1 MTEQL
6 SVHALAPDDR
16 EFFRAL
22 AQDARVIRFV
32 GDGAPWSDD
41 YVRQRFDTALDGG
54 TPDHGLRWFIA
65 SADDTRVGLLA
76 LTVHGDETELGYW
89 IAPEHWGKGYAGRL
103 VEHAVDLTPGQLA
116 ATVHRDNAASQRVLE
131 RAGFT
136 RRGTAPSGELRFVR

>member
-1 MTEQL
+1 MTEPL

-41 YVRQRFDTALDGG
+41 YVAQRFDTALAGG
-54 TPDHGLRWFIA
+54 TPEHGLRWLIA
-65 SADDTRVGLLA
+65 SAAGSRVGLLA

-89 IAPEHWGKGYAGRL
+89 IAPDHWGKGYAGRL
-103 VEHAVDLTPGQLA
+103 VEHAGELAPGTLV

-136 RRGTAPSGELRFVR
+136 RRGRTPSGELRFAR